1 MLPVYYSRKNN
12 QNWLPSIFNSLFDDD
27 FVTPTKQFASPA
39 INIVENE
46 KNYEIELAA
55 PGLSKDDFKLN
66 VNNDDEL
73 EITLERKNEEE
84 KKDKRNFL
92 RREFSY
98 ASYRRSFVLPEEVER
113 EKISAVMVD
122 GVLRITLPKKEE
134 IVKTPAQRQI
144 EIK

>member
-73 EITLERKNEEE
+73 EISLE
-84 KKDKRNFL
+84 KKSEENKEKRNFL

-113 EKISAVMVD
+113 EKISAVMLN

-134 IVKTPAQRQI
+134 VVKTPAQRQI
-144 EIK
+144 EIQ

>member
-1 MLPVYYSRKNN
+1 MLPVYYSRRNN

-73 EITLERKNEEE
+73 EISLE
-84 KKDKRNFL
+84 KKSEENKEKRNFL

-113 EKISAVMVD
+113 EKISAVMLN

-134 IVKTPAQRQI
+134 VVKTPAQRQI
-144 EIK
+144 EIQ

>member
-1 MLPVYYSRKNN
+1 MLPVYYSRRNN

-73 EITLERKNEEE
+73 EISLERKSEENKE
-84 KKDKRNFL
+84 KRNFL

-113 EKISAVMVD
+113 EKISAVMLN

-134 IVKTPAQRQI
+134 VVKTPAQRQI
-144 EIK
+144 EIQ

>member
-1 MLPVYYSRKNN
+1 MLPVYYSRRNN

-39 INIVENE
+39 INILENE

-73 EITLERKNEEE
+73 EISLERKSEENKE
-84 KKDKRNFL
+84 KRNFL

-113 EKISAVMVD
+113 EKISAVMLN

-134 IVKTPAQRQI
+134 VVKTPAQRQI
-144 EIK
+144 EIQ

>member
-1 MLPVYYSRKNN
+1 MLPVYYSRRNN

-73 EITLERKNEEE
+73 EISLE
-84 KKDKRNFL
+84 KKSEENKEKRNFL

-113 EKISAVMVD
+113 EKISAVMLN
-122 GVLRITLPKKEE
+122 GVLKITLPKKEAV
-134 IVKTPAQRQI
+134 VKTPAQRQI
-144 EIK
+144 EIQ

>member
-73 EITLERKNEEE
+73 EISLERKSEENKE
-84 KKDKRNFL
+84 KRNFL

-113 EKISAVMVD
+113 EKISAVMLN

-134 IVKTPAQRQI
+134 VVKTPAQRQI
-144 EIK
+144 EIQ

>member
-1 MLPVYYSRKNN
+1 MLPVYYSRRNN

-39 INIVENE
+39 VNILENE

-55 PGLSKDDFKLN
+55 PGLSKEDFKLN
-66 VNNDDEL
+66 INNDDEL
-73 EITLERKNEEE
+73 VISLEKKNEE
-84 KKDKRNFL
+84 KKDNRNFL

-98 ASYRRSFVLPEEVER
+98 ASYQRSFVLPEEVER
-113 EKISAVMVD
+113 EKIEAVMLN

-134 IVKTPAQRQI
+134 VVKVPAQRQI